1 MSRKNDFNK
10 AARMF
15 RGMMPMMPTMPMM
28 PMMPMMPFM
37 QNMNSCGAF
46 DNSGCEDFKSG
57 AKRFWEQM
65 NDAQKAALDGTK
77 DQWNQFFEHSMEM
90 LDTFADYLP
99 DEAPSLPGLP
109 FTLGIS
115 PKSFVKR
122 VKEFQEMANAHA
134 VEQADSVADFCIK
147 GREKAADLASAV
159 IENVKP
165 KEEEK
170 AEPAP
175 AQAEP
180 AQAEP
185 TEANNEQ

>member
-1 MSRKNDFNK
+1 MKERKSEIRE
-10 AARMF
+10 RM
-15 RGMMPMMPTMPMM
+15 
-28 PMMPMMPFM
+28 
-37 QNMNSCGAF
+37 
-46 DNSGCEDFKSG
+46 
-57 AKRFWEQM
+57 
-65 NDAQKAALDGTK
+65 QKAG
-77 DQWNQFFEHSMEM
+77 
-90 LDTFADYLP
+90 
-99 DEAPSLPGLP
+99 
-109 FTLGIS
+109 
-115 PKSFVKR
+115 R
-122 VKEFQEMANAHA
+122 AHA